1 MWLSI
6 LYTPKLAAVV
16 IRIRQSAIINPVTSE
31 GEDANTT
38 LDVGIPIEVD
48 ITPDDALLQSSI
60 LVSSAVKATGSTA
73 TGRVGKMEDACNV
86 GNLFHVTYLHSCTMH
101 HCCSLYI

>member
-6 LYTPKLAAVV
+6 LYTSKLAAVV
-16 IRIRQSAIINPVTSE
+16 IRIRQSAILNPVTSE

-60 LVSSAVKATGSTA
+60 LVSIAVNAAGSTA
-73 TGRVGKMEDACNV
+73 TGRVGKMEDTCNV
-86 GNLFHVTYLHSCTMH
+86 CNLFHATYLHSCTMH

>member
-60 LVSSAVKATGSTA
+60 VVFVAVDAASSTA
-73 TGRVGKMEDACNV
+73 TGRVGKMKLVMLLCIKLYQFVFDNILIPAC
-86 GNLFHVTYLHSCTMH
+86 
-101 HCCSLYI
+101 